1 MDISGRAAVVTGGAS
16 GIGQAVARRILRTAV
31 TLSFLISTQMQA
43 MRWLR
48 RWVQTDARLLK

>member
-16 GIGQAVARRILRTAV
+16 GIGQRLRVAFMRTAV
-31 TLSFLISTQMQA
+31 TLSFLISTQTQE

-48 RWVQTDARLLK
+48 RWVQTDVPLLK

>member
-16 GIGQAVARRILRTAV
+16 GIGQRLRVASLRTAV